1 MIFDYVILKEIKP
14 ELSGYL
20 AESLKLISKS
30 PLPDDDAVH
39 DIRVF
44 MKKSRATL
52 KLISPYMDEVSFKR
66 EYAVYR
72 EVGRLLSAWRD
83 TSVQRKTLK
92 SFKKLHSSLFAGLSG
107 SELVTKILVKP
118 DHGSGNISGMEQG
131 VEEISGILKKA
142 IYRLRF
148 LTLSDLNPEVLL
160 GQLEK
165 TFLAVS
171 AIYLKCRNNI
181 KPERIHEFRKVAK
194 DFLYQLSFFRSL
206 NPAVIK
212 KLEKNL
218 DAMTQNLGK
227 YNDLSQLVSSLDF
240 KHDMGSNPAL
250 DELLI
255 LIRDRQDKHLNL
267 VWPLAYKIFC
277 PGRKLL
283 NVLGYKLVVL

>member
-20 AESLKLISKS
+20 AESLNLISKS

-118 DHGSGNISGMEQG
+118 DHGSGNINGMEQG

-148 LTLSDLNPEVLL
+148 LALSDLNPEVLL

-227 YNDLSQLVSSLDF
+227 YNDLSQLLSSLDF

-255 LIRDRQDKHLNL
+255 LIRDRQDKHMNL
-267 VWPLAYKIFC
+267 VWPLSYKIFC